1 MFKNNK
7 SGEMATPQNF
17 DTNAIDRIAEGT
29 TLEGSVN
36 SAKSIRID
44 GTVKGSVVCA
54 GRVVVG
60 KTGIIEGVVECDS
73 ADVEGTLNSTVEVA
87 GMLELKATATI
98 NGDSKVGKLKVEP
111 GAQINGKLDMG
122 GTIKSI
128 SEEKTEKVVEKT
140 A

>member
-7 SGEMATPQNF
+7 SGDMATPQNF

-29 TLEGSVN
+29 TLEGNVN
-36 SAKSIRID
+36 SGKSIRID
-44 GTVKGSVVCA
+44 GHVKGSVICV

-60 KTGIIEGVVECDS
+60 NSGVIDGEVECES
-73 ADVEGTLNSTVEVA
+73 ADVEGTLNASVQVT

-111 GAQINGKLDMG
+111 GAAINGKLDMG

-128 SEEKTEKVVEKT
+128 SEEKPESFVEKT

>member
-1 MFKNNK
+1 MFKNK
-7 SGEMATPQNF
+7 SGEMSAPQNF

-29 TLEGSVN
+29 VLEGVVN
-36 SAKSIRID
+36 SVKSIRID
-44 GTVKGSVVCA
+44 GVIKGSVKCL

-60 KTGIIEGVVECDS
+60 KTGIIEGEVECDS
-73 ADVEGTLNSTVEVA
+73 ADIEGTLNATIEVS

-98 NGDSKVGKLKVEP
+98 NGDAKVGKLKVED
-111 GAQINGKLDMG
+111 GALINGKLDMG

-128 SEEKTEKVVEKT
+128 SKEKNDKVVEKT

>member
-1 MFKNNK
+1 MFKNK
-7 SGEMATPQNF
+7 SGEMSAPQNF

-29 TLEGSVN
+29 VLEGVVN
-36 SAKSIRID
+36 SVKSIRID
-44 GTVKGSVVCA
+44 GTIKGSVKCL

-60 KTGIIEGVVECDS
+60 KTGIVEGEVECDS
-73 ADVEGTLNSTVEVA
+73 ADIEGTLNATIEVS

-98 NGDSKVGKLKVEP
+98 NGDAKVGKLKVED
-111 GAQINGKLDMG
+111 GALINGKLDMG

-128 SEEKTEKVVEKT
+128 SKEKNDKVVEKT